1 MSIKFQPKR
10 GCIDHHKIWFPKAV
24 GTFIRE
30 GLLIERE
37 RAYKRLL
44 PIMEN
49 KVCLKGGFILL
60 QRTASIQDEKRLTT
74 DMGGDFL
81 EKKGFYDTLLGRGCL
96 LQK

>member
-49 KVCLKGGFILL
+49 KICLIGGLSCCRGLPVCKM
-60 QRTASIQDEKRLTT
+60 RKD
-74 DMGGDFL
+74 
-81 EKKGFYDTLLGRGCL
+81 
-96 LQK
+96 

>member
-10 GCIDHHKIWFPKAV
+10 ECIDHHKIWFPKAV

-30 GLLIERE
+30 GLLIERG

-49 KVCLKGGFILL
+49 KVCLIGGL
-60 QRTASIQDEKRLTT
+60 SCC
-74 DMGGDFL
+74 
-81 EKKGFYDTLLGRGCL
+81 RGL
-96 LQK
+96 PVFKMRKD